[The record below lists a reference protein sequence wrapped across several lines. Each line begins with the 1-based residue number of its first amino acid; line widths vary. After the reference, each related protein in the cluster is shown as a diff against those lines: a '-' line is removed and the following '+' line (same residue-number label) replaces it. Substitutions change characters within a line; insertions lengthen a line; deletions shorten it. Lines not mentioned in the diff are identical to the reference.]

1 MNSEIMKR
9 AAETYGTPLYVFEED
24 RFADHY
30 LELDGAY
37 KSVYPKF
44 QIAYSFKTNYMP
56 AVCRRVLTLGGWAE
70 VVSDMEYHLAKRY
83 GFPPERIIVN
93 GPGKWNGMEEMI
105 LDGAFLMLD
114 NRFEY
119 ERSAAIARKNNLTA
133 KIGFRLN
140 MDIGTNKNSRFGF
153 DVTDPETEAL
163 IRAAREDGHMEII
176 GLHFHLGGARNLQA
190 WQTRAEKM
198 LHYAGTLLEDS
209 ERTIIDLGSGMF
221 GHMHPAFAQ
230 QFHQQIPSFREY
242 AQTVAGLF
250 AQAYGS
256 LPEEKRPTLIV
267 EPGTTVVADT
277 MVYAVSVI
285 ATKCVRGRN
294 IAMVDGSVHQLGE
307 LGKKKRLPVE
317 VLYREAQTK
326 RLPLA
331 DITGY
336 TCLEDDIL
344 YPGLEQ
350 PVGQGDLLWFQ
361 NAGAYTNVMKP
372 PFIQVGCKIVSC
384 RNDGTMSLVKREETT
399 EDILASYI
407 ID

>member
-1 MNSEIMKR
+1 MNSEMMKR

-56 AVCRRVLTLGGWAE
+56 AVCRRVLALGGWAE

-83 GFPPERIIVN
+83 GFPPDRIIVN

-176 GLHFHLGGARNLQA
+176 GLHFHL
-190 WQTRAEKM
+190 K
-198 LHYAGTLLEDS
+198 
-209 ERTIIDLGSGMF
+209 
-221 GHMHPAFAQ
+221 
-230 QFHQQIPSFREY
+230 
-242 AQTVAGLF
+242 
-250 AQAYGS
+250 
-256 LPEEKRPTLIV
+256 
-267 EPGTTVVADT
+267 
-277 MVYAVSVI
+277 
-285 ATKCVRGRN
+285 
-294 IAMVDGSVHQLGE
+294 
-307 LGKKKRLPVE
+307 
-317 VLYREAQTK
+317 YR
-326 RLPLA
+326 
-331 DITGY
+331 
-336 TCLEDDIL
+336 C
-344 YPGLEQ
+344 
-350 PVGQGDLLWFQ
+350 
-361 NAGAYTNVMKP
+361 
-372 PFIQVGCKIVSC
+372 C
-384 RNDGTMSLVKREETT
+384 
-399 EDILASYI
+399 
-407 ID
+407 